1 MPAEEAR
8 DLAQDTVTRTIV
20 HLRRHGRSADDLTPL
35 LNTIARNLLVERVRR
50 NRPALTEL
58 TEATEVADPTPGPDE
73 ALLSEERRNRVREGL
88 SQLTPRHRRV
98 VQMWMEGLG
107 PAQIAG
113 ELGIKRNA
121 ADALLHRARRR
132 LAASLRQDSLLG
144 IGALVLV
151 GLRSRV
157 RRAVAYATSLD
168 PTGSMVPVS
177 AGVAALGIAAVITAG
192 SVGTAGSTI
201 TATTTTAAAEV
212 RNVTPSVPSTGGALA
227 GGEVASAAD
236 EGDLDSSDPKVDVD
250 LADRRLSA
258 GAEDPRD
265 DDGEIGIDLW
275 HERDP
280 DEDERG
286 VIGPAV
292 EDATMKACK
301 GVIGKCSV
309 TR

>member
-73 ALLSEERRNRVREGL
+73 AVLSQERRNRVREGL
-88 SQLTPRHRRV
+88 SQLSPRHRRV
-98 VQMWMEGLG
+98 VQMWMDGLG
-107 PAQIAG
+107 PSQIASQ
-113 ELGIKRNA
+113 LGIKRNA

-144 IGALVLV
+144 IGVLVLV

-168 PTGSMVPVS
+168 PTGSMVPAS
-177 AGVAALGIAAVITAG
+177 AGMAALGIAAVIAAG
-192 SVGTAGSTI
+192 SAGTGGSAIDQVSKATDAATVHSVTLAEDSSGGRVADTVASSAVSGDDAAGDPGVDI
-201 TATTTTAAAEV
+201 DIAERRITAAADDPTEEEDI
-212 RNVTPSVPSTGGALA
+212 T
-227 GGEVASAAD
+227 
-236 EGDLDSSDPKVDVD
+236 LD
-250 LADRRLSA
+250 
-258 GAEDPRD
+258 
-265 DDGEIGIDLW
+265 IW

-280 DEDERG
+280 DEDNRGAIGPVIEDLTVQTCEG
-286 VIGPAV
+286 VIGSCQV
-292 EDATMKACK
+292 Q
-301 GVIGKCSV
+301 
-309 TR
+309 R